1 MEPDLKRLLDA
12 EQQAEALI
20 ADARQRREHRIAEA
34 TRHAAEAEANLRDA
48 VAALRVPILKEAE
61 RRAEQAV
68 AQLTRQY
75 EMRQQALRERAARHF
90 DAAVAMAVK
99 LLLDPAR

>member
-1 MEPDLKRLLDA
+1 MESDLKRLLDA
-12 EQQAEALI
+12 EHRAEALI
-20 ADARQRREHRIAEA
+20 SEARQRREDRIAEA
-34 TRHAAEAEANLRDA
+34 TRHAAEAEANLRDS

-68 AQLTRQY
+68 AQRVHQY
-75 EMRQQALRERAARHF
+75 EVRQQTLRERAARNF
-90 DAAVAMAVK
+90 DTAVAMAVK

>member
-1 MEPDLKRLLDA
+1 MESDFKRLLDA
-12 EQQAEALI
+12 EHRAEALI
-20 ADARQRREHRIAEA
+20 AEARQRREYRIAEA

-48 VAALRVPILKEAE
+48 VAGLRVPILREAE

-75 EMRQQALRERAARHF
+75 EVRQQTLRERAALNF